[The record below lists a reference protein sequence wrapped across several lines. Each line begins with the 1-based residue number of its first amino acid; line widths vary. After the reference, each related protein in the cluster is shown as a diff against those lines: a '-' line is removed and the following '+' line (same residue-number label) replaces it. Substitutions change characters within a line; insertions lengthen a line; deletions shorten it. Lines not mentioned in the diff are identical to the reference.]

1 MAFSSNGYQQLGLMD
16 RMGTLSRRGRKA
28 LDRSWA
34 KYFGDEI
41 FPAIDERKFAVL
53 YSTSSASPSAPVNV
67 TIAAMILEE
76 ILDLND
82 DEIVESALFDVR
94 FQYALHTTSRN
105 EQPISART
113 IQRMRKKIADYARDS
128 GKDLLEECMQNLA
141 EKLDQMLDTYFATA
155 HLNTQRVLALAQRR
169 VEENGLRVLQN
180 DRQIVVRGRGMHVV
194 VPREGR
200 QILQVRINGRQTEL
214 TVRHG
219 TERLE
224 FEVCSEDPKD
234 EEDC

>member
-1 MAFSSNGYQQLGLMD
+1 MAFSSNGYQQLGFMD

-34 KYFGDEI
+34 KFFGDEI

-53 YSTSSASPSAPVNV
+53 YSRSSASPSAPVNV

-82 DEIVESALFDVR
+82 NEIVECALFDVR

-113 IQRMRKKIADYARDS
+113 IQRMRKKIADYYRDS
-128 GKDLLEECMQNLA
+128 GRDLLEECMQNLS

-169 VEENGLRVLQN
+169 VEENSLRVLQN
-180 DRQIVVRGRGMHVV
+180 DRQIVVRGHDMHVV
-194 VPREGR
+194 IPREGS
-200 QILQVRINGRQTEL
+200 QVLQVRVSGRQTEL
-214 TVRHG
+214 NVRHG
-219 TERLE
+219 SDRLDL
-224 FEVCSEDPKD
+224 EVRSAEGQDSE
-234 EEDC
+234 